1 MEIINSPASKRDYSQ
16 RVRGL
21 LMDRT
26 REVFV
31 SNRQM
36 FKNLYQ
42 YLYVL
47 FYHIA
52 CACVCVCVRT
62 CAPVCVWYN
71 KIEMEQINAPARGPE
86 RVTNHLIRGKT
97 EELEL

>member
-1 MEIINSPASKRDYSQ
+1 
-16 RVRGL
+16 
-21 LMDRT
+21 MDRT

-31 SNRQM
+31 SNRQK

-52 CACVCVCVRT
+52 CACVCVCACER
-62 CAPVCVWYN
+62 VWYN
-71 KIEMEQINAPARGPE
+71 KIEMKQINAPAWGPE